1 MACEKCDRLTAI
13 AAYIVRLTLDQLYGP
28 FGVLARRPTFGVD
41 SRNRGQAWCSTLN
54 GQPTGELTLRT
65 LAMPADA
72 NAAGDIFGGWV
83 MAQMDLACGIRA
95 AERAKGR
102 VVTAAVKEMSFAKP
116 MKIGDTLC
124 IYTHVNRVG
133 RTSMTLKVEAWA
145 QRYLSDLMEKVTDA
159 DFVMVALDKDGKPKP
174 VPRREVTGYL
184 AQTRAA
190 VALVV
195 SAVAGSHVSD
205 LGQLRVE
212 ARPRLVHPR
221 DVVARPFAERI
232 DRHQQ
237 VHGRDRSVHSRRA
250 AGWSGKPC
258 A

>member
-1 MACEKCDRLTAI
+1 MANSEIK
-13 AAYIVRLTLDQLYGP
+13 
-28 FGVLARRPTFGVD
+28 
-41 SRNRGQAWCSTLN
+41 
-54 GQPTGELTLRT
+54 PTGELTLRT

-124 IYTHVNRVG
+124 VYTHITRVG

-159 DFVMVALDKDGKPKP
+159 DFIMVALDKEGRPTP
-174 VPRREVTGYL
+174 VP
-184 AQTRAA
+184 
-190 VALVV
+190 
-195 SAVAGSHVSD
+195 SD
-205 LGQLRVE
+205 V
-212 ARPRLVHPR
+212 
-221 DVVARPFAERI
+221 
-232 DRHQQ
+232 
-237 VHGRDRSVHSRRA
+237 
-250 AGWSGKPC
+250 
-258 A
+258 